1 MNTNPFPAGNRRR
14 RNKNEQRVSRGAG
27 ETLGRDAVEGHR
39 KMANSEGTNFFLYLH
54 FFFFYFWYVVARPS
68 IVILEKPTNGIIRD
82 SRSVTGRGACKG
94 GRRFAEVVAEMA
106 TSREAFQQP

>member
-14 RNKNEQRVSRGAG
+14 RNKNEQRVSRGR
-27 ETLGRDAVEGHR
+27 GRPTEEARWRDIEKWLIARVR
-39 KMANSEGTNFFLYLH
+39 IFFYTYI
-54 FFFFYFWYVVARPS
+54 FIFFYFWYVVARPS

-82 SRSVTGRGACKG
+82 SRSVRGRGACKG
-94 GRRFAEVVAEMA
+94 GRRFTEVVAEMA